1 MMIMKLVVFNNS
13 NCNRNISILIQMRGQ
28 RAPDDVVLGRYEIF
42 RNQQVRKMTV
52 STRNIN
58 PWGKS
63 QDFDL

>member
-1 MMIMKLVVFNNS
+1 
-13 NCNRNISILIQMRGQ
+13 MRSQ
-28 RAPDDVVLGRYEIF
+28 KAPDDVALARYEIF